1 MKRLLTIS
9 GIYLMVIL
17 AIVLPV
23 ELYKMFHELD
33 DNKIPG
39 FEARI
44 ALRFS
49 RMHTSKAVK
58 RLILGD
64 STGRLF
70 YPAWQEYDSIV
81 SMACN
86 QAITM
91 AGQYFLL
98 KNYLETNHDNLPDK
112 IVVIYTPFS
121 LSNDVDKYAY
131 QYFLKPFPPSEYETL
146 YTTHLKER
154 IESIPFYRTANW
166 PFIQTS
172 GYTPRF
178 AVPTEEVEVPLSEL
192 TYEYLMLIDSLAQVY
207 NIPWEM
213 CSTPVRDDRIQ
224 ETEKII
230 CALEQ
235 KTGALTPV
243 FQSYIQSIRYY
254 PAERFQDATHLRFE
268 DLNSVEEIL
277 K

>member
-1 MKRLLTIS
+1 
-9 GIYLMVIL
+9 MVIL

-23 ELYKMFHELD
+23 ELYKMFHEQD
-33 DNKIPG
+33 DSKIPG
-39 FEARI
+39 YEALIAVRI
-44 ALRFS
+44 S
-49 RMHTSKAVK
+49 HTHTNKAVK

-64 STGRLF
+64 STARLF
-70 YPAWQEYDSIV
+70 YPVWQDYDSMV
-81 SMACN
+81 SLACN
-86 QAITM
+86 QAVTM

-98 KNYLETNHDNLPDK
+98 KNYLETNADNLPGQ
-112 IVVIYTPFS
+112 IVLIYTPFS

-178 AVPTEEVEVPLSEL
+178 AVPDEEIATPLSEL
-192 TYEYLMLIDSLAQVY
+192 TYEYLIRIDSLAKEY

-213 CSTPVRDDRIQ
+213 CSTPVRDDCAQ
-224 ETEKII
+224 EVEQII
-230 CALEQ
+230 SILKQ
-235 KTGALTPV
+235 KTGVLAPV
-243 FQSYIQSIRYY
+243 MQNYIQSVRYY
-254 PAERFQDATHLRFE
+254 PAEYFQDATHLRLE
-268 DLNSVEEIL
+268 ALNSVEDIL

>member
-44 ALRFS
+44 ALRVS

-131 QYFLKPFPPSEYETL
+131 QYFLKPFSPSEYETL

>member
-1 MKRLLTIS
+1 M
-9 GIYLMVIL
+9 YLMVIL

-23 ELYKMFHELD
+23 ELYKMFHELE

-44 ALRFS
+44 ALRVS
-49 RMHTSKAVK
+49 RTHTSKAVK

-98 KNYLETNHDNLPDK
+98 KNYLETNADNLPDK

-178 AVPTEEVEVPLSEL
+178 AVPTEEIEVPLSEL
-192 TYEYLMLIDSLAQVY
+192 TCEYLMLIDSLAQVY

-235 KTGALTPV
+235 KTGVLTPV

-254 PAERFQDATHLRFE
+254 PAERFQDATHLRLE
-268 DLNSVEEIL
+268 ALNSVEDIL